1 MEQLPRRKIVLP
13 WTLPLLAVALAVLSA
28 CVVLPQAEANRK
40 QMHEL
45 ARLEVEL
52 KHLVVQGELNGQLLE
67 RLGTDIDLS
76 QRLAHRQM
84 RLVPAGTAELPLPE
98 DQAVTASMASP
109 FGLVKLP
116 APEMPAAYQPIG
128 ASVLGGGLLDVVMDP
143 RKRLYIMGAA
153 MLMMAVGLIIDPS
166 RKQRVTQVSA

>member
-1 MEQLPRRKIVLP
+1 MAEQVKVSVP

-40 QMHEL
+40 QMYEL

-52 KHLVVQGELNGQLLE
+52 KHLLEQGELNGQFLE
-67 RLGTDIDLS
+67 RLGTDVDLS

-84 RLVPAGTAELPLPE
+84 RLVPAGTAELALPE
-98 DQAVTASMASP
+98 EGAAGSLVSP

-116 APEMPAAYQPIG
+116 APQLSAGYTPIG
-128 ASVLGGGLLDVVMDP
+128 GGWLDPLMDA
-143 RKRLYIMGAA
+143 RTRLYVMGGA
-153 MLMMAVGLIIDPS
+153 MLVMALGLIWEPG
-166 RKQRVTQVSA
+166 RKSGVLRTSTAG